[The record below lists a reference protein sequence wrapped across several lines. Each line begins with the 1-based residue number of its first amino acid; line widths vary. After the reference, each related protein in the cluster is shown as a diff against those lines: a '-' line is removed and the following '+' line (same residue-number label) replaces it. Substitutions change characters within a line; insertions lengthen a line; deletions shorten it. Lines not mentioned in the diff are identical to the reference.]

1 MTPPRRSTASSSSA
15 GQVRPPLHSG
25 PQQPGVPPPGRMVY
39 GHPEETQRPRR
50 PITEEEIRDA
60 KYIALRLRA
69 AQAAYELPARP
80 GEADYAPDVEGTS
93 EGVSPT
99 SPASEPPDDRDTHL
113 DAADRAKRGEQM
125 MREEGT
131 SEGVSPT
138 SPASELPDDRDTH
151 LDVAARAKRGGE
163 MMRENRKKN
172 QENVTRPSRSA
183 ATRAADAAAAAAKAA
198 SEAARDWSPPGSP
211 TSPSVVTDAPQSH
224 KEW

>member
-1 MTPPRRSTASSSSA
+1 M
-15 GQVRPPLHSG
+15 
-25 PQQPGVPPPGRMVY
+25 
-39 GHPEETQRPRR
+39 
-50 PITEEEIRDA
+50 
-60 KYIALRLRA
+60 
-69 AQAAYELPARP
+69 
-80 GEADYAPDVEGTS
+80 
-93 EGVSPT
+93 GVSPT

-125 MREEGT
+125 MREEVA

-138 SPASELPDDRDTH
+138 SPASELPDDRDQDENDADACGWSAFPAAVLTHITLGRDTH

-163 MMRENRKKN
+163 MMQENRKKN